1 MNSSG
6 NPFHEVVLMGEGQE
20 SKPAPLQNAQ
30 GCGTN
35 VNPVR
40 LALESKT

>member
-6 NPFHEVVLMGEGQE
+6 GPFDEAVLMGEGQE
-20 SKPAPLQNAQ
+20 SKIAPLQNAQ
-30 GCGTN
+30 GCGTC

-40 LALESKT
+40 LAVETKT